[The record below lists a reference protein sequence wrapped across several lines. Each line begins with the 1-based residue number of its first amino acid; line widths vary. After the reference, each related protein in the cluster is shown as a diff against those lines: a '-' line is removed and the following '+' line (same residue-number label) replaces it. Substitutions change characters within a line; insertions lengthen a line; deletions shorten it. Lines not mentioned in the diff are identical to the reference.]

1 MSTPIP
7 IVELASLCK
16 AKFEELF
23 KINVT
28 VEITLPDGKTYFG
41 RGESEEEATQYA
53 AIDALKEI

>member
-16 AKFEELF
+16 VNFDKPL

-28 VEITLPDGKTYFG
+28 VEITLPNGEIYLG
-41 RGESEEEATQYA
+41 RGESEEEAAQYA
-53 AIDALKEI
+53 AIEALKEI